1 MHCHFLR
8 NRMRNI
14 LICMLLVVFHGPASA
29 ETALDLDRYEGRVV
43 LVDFWASWCV
53 PCRRSFPWMNE
64 MHDKYSEAGL
74 VIVAINLDNNAIDA
88 AVFLDK
94 YPPHFQIVYDTDRL
108 IAREFGVQAMPSSFL
123 IGRDGSVIDGHLGFK
138 VKQQG
143 EYEVAIVAALGD
155 E

>member
-1 MHCHFLR
+1 
-8 NRMRNI
+8 MRNI
-14 LICMLLVVFHGPASA
+14 LISLPPVVFHGPASA

-64 MHDKYSEAGL
+64 MHDKYSEAGF

-88 AVFLDK
+88 ASFLK
-94 YPPHFQIVYDTDRL
+94 EYPVKFRIVYDTDKDL
-108 IAREFGVQAMPSSFL
+108 AREYGVQAMPSSFL

-143 EYEVAIVAALGD
+143 EYEAAIVAALAD